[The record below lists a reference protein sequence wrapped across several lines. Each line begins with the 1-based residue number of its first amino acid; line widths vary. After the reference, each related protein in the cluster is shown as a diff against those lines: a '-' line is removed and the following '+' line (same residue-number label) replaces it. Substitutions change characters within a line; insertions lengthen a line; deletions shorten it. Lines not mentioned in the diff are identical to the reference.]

1 MDDRRRAATN
11 DRRPAAEVVVAFV
24 VGLIALVG
32 GCASSSGGAATTAVG
47 ATSTSLGATTSVVA
61 PTTVAATTAAP
72 ATPTGGGTTATPSA
86 TAPIDPTATL
96 QSAIAALG
104 GSYHFATTV
113 TVDGAVVATAEGD
126 HIDDGTRMA
135 LTANGATVQY
145 VITADNTWVEQEGQ
159 GWQQLDDPPATTDP
173 VAALAAPTSVELV
186 GSDGTTT
193 TLRVSVPSTALG
205 IPGDGDVPVTA
216 VMTGGTLTSVAYDS
230 TVGSKPANVT
240 ATLGPP
246 ADPSPVTAPA

>member
-1 MDDRRRAATN
+1 MA
-11 DRRPAAEVVVAFV
+11 VV

-32 GCASSSGGAATTAVG
+32 GCASSSGGAVTTAVG

-61 PTTVAATTAAP
+61 PTTVAATTTVPVAP
-72 ATPTGGGTTATPSA
+72 TVAETTAPPST

-113 TVDGAVVATAEGD
+113 TVDGAVAATAEGD

-145 VITADNTWVEQEGQ
+145 VITADGTWVDQEGQ
-159 GWQQLDDPPATTDP
+159 DWQQLDDPPATTDP

-186 GSDGTTT
+186 SSDGTTT

-216 VMTGGTLTSVAYDS
+216 VVTSETLVSVAYDS
-230 TVGSKPANVT
+230 TVGGKPANVT
-240 ATLGPP
+240 AALGPP
-246 ADPSPVTAPA
+246 ADASPVTAPA